1 MSTESLAHLLGG
13 QWVGATQGYA
23 SPAHIWEIT
32 LRGARLRIATRWEGQ
47 QAVTTLDGGVLPDG
61 VGFAIS
67 AGRFRA
73 LLLGPQHF
81 VVPGWDTNDTRGGQ
95 GPSYDVIFSRPGL
108 AELAAPAAYRRY
120 LTGARGA

>member
-1 MSTESLAHLLGG
+1 MHAESLAHRLTG

-23 SPAHIWEIT
+23 SPAHVWEIT
-32 LRGARLRIATRWEGQ
+32 MRGSRLRIATRWEGQ
-47 QAVTTLDGGVLPDG
+47 QAVTPLDGSLLTDG
-61 VGFAIS
+61 AGFSIS

-73 LLLGPQHF
+73 ILLGPQHF
-81 VVPGWDTNDTRGGQ
+81 VVPGWDTNDTRGGK

-120 LTGARGA
+120 LTSAGGA